1 MTDLAAVTSGNGSAD
16 KRLYF
21 DMTEALMAFGGQSV
35 QYYGIARTVY
45 EVGKSLAR
53 MRSDI
58 DFVVY
63 SFAYQRFFKIAHE
76 IDGEGQVSFLFPTEF
91 SQRKMRT
98 IYGSRALTR
107 LSSWL
112 HGLWAGRNRKV
123 WDVNTKFFAPIELTP
138 GVLVSLARPKLMV
151 DLAWAIEQQKWPVKL
166 VPLLHDLMPLYKEKR
181 RRFSSFSRNFL
192 NDNRY
197 LITHS
202 ATVLTNSA
210 FTRDEVLHFAK
221 QGYLPSP
228 KQMSP
233 VPLVQYC
240 PEGNEPPVLELP
252 QSPFILS
259 VGPNLGNKN
268 IELTFQALQQL
279 HREGRPIPEFVI
291 AGNPR
296 RQIREY
302 LAKADFDPVRHKIRF
317 IGNPTQTDLVRLY
330 RGALA
335 LVIPSRM
342 EGWGLPAGEA
352 LWLGTPV
359 ISSTAPALKE
369 VCGDLALYVDPDDA
383 KGLADAID
391 LLSRDAAGTAAL
403 KARIHAASP
412 TFRTWDTVSSDL
424 LGAVSPLIA

>member
-1 MTDLAAVTSGNGSAD
+1 MTDLPAMTPGNGSAD

-35 QYYGIARTVY
+35 QYYGIARTVH

-53 MRSDI
+53 MRDDI

-63 SFAYQRFFKIAHE
+63 SFAYQRFFKISYE
-76 IDGEGQVSFLFPTEF
+76 IDGAGQVSFLFPTEF
-91 SQRKMRT
+91 SQRKVRT
-98 IYGSRALTR
+98 VYGARFLTR

-112 HGLWAGRNRKV
+112 HSRRAIRRRHV
-123 WDVNTKFFAPIELTP
+123 WDANTKFFEPIELTC

-151 DLAWAIEQQKWPVKL
+151 DLAWAIEQHKWPVKL
-166 VPLLHDLMPLYKEKR
+166 VPLLHDLIPLYKEKR

-197 LITHS
+197 LIAQS
-202 ATVLTNSA
+202 EAVLTNSA
-210 FTRDEVLHFAK
+210 FTRDEVLYFAK
-221 QGYLPSP
+221 QGFLPSP
-228 KQMSP
+228 KYLLP

-240 PEGNEPPVLELP
+240 PEGNEPPVLDLP

-259 VGPNLGNKN
+259 VGPNLGHKN
-268 IELTFQALQQL
+268 IELTFKALLQL
-279 HREGRPIPEFVI
+279 HREGRPMPEFVI

-317 IGNPTQTDLVRLY
+317 VGNPTQTDLVRLY
-330 RGALA
+330 RGAVA

-352 LWLGTPV
+352 LWVGTPV

-369 VCGDLALYVDPDDA
+369 VCGDLALYVDADDA
-383 KGLADAID
+383 QALANAID
-391 LLSRDAAGTAAL
+391 LLSRDAADTAAL
-403 KARIHAASP
+403 KSRIQAARP
-412 TFRTWDTVSSDL
+412 MFRTWDTVSSDL
-424 LGAVSPLIA
+424 LAAVSPLVA